1 MRVFKIVLPL
11 LFVFI
16 CIGSA
21 SIVQAGPVE
30 NGIAWLNANQN
41 PAGFWGGAAT
51 DITTAYHSTSV
62 VAETFQY
69 LSISDGT
76 ISKAVQ
82 WLAAQDTPTVD
93 HLSRQIEVL
102 VQAGIDVTEKVN
114 TLLSFRQSDWGWGID
129 ADGAS
134 DVLDTLLAER
144 ALRVET
150 D

>member
-1 MRVFKIVLPL
+1 MRVFKIVVLVL
-11 LFVFI
+11 CVFI
-16 CIGSA
+16 GMGSA

-51 DITTAYHSTSV
+51 AITTAYHSTSV

-69 LSISDGT
+69 LRIADGNLT
-76 ISKAVQ
+76 SAIA
-82 WLAAQDTPTVD
+82 WLSAQDTPTVD
-93 HLSRQIEVL
+93 YLSRQIEVL
-102 VQAGIDVTEKVN
+102 AQAGIDVTEKVN